1 VNHNL
6 HKYSLFILFY
16 ITLCSGQVSLSIAEY
31 RPFPEKIHLL
41 DIKPTKVSWTIA
53 NRFLL
58 FDQYKRE
65 LLELDA
71 FGDVNLSSGV
81 GQNISGYEDLVWMGI
96 SPQGI
101 LLVDRLENEIVQ
113 LDFRLNPV
121 QTIDLNRRIFPEDA
135 ALDPWGRLYLYS
147 RDYNSIFLF
156 DKGELDPTPI
166 VNLSKELGS
175 VFCMAEMQ
183 INQEGEMAILGC
195 DGMIHIFS
203 QNGRK
208 KISFP
213 STIENAVFL
222 IAVRDDWFV
231 FNRMGAGISIHSQKK
246 VSIPG
251 ASIPIE
257 DMASMNRSIAVLA
270 KDHILILDV
279 K

>member
-1 VNHNL
+1 
-6 HKYSLFILFY
+6 
-16 ITLCSGQVSLSIAEY
+16 
-31 RPFPEKIHLL
+31 
-41 DIKPTKVSWTIA
+41 
-53 NRFLL
+53 
-58 FDQYKRE
+58 
-65 LLELDA
+65 
-71 FGDVNLSSGV
+71 
-81 GQNISGYEDLVWMGI
+81 
-96 SPQGI
+96 
-101 LLVDRLENEIVQ
+101 
-113 LDFRLNPV
+113 
-121 QTIDLNRRIFPEDA
+121 
-135 ALDPWGRLYLYS
+135 
-147 RDYNSIFLF
+147 
-156 DKGELDPTPI
+156 